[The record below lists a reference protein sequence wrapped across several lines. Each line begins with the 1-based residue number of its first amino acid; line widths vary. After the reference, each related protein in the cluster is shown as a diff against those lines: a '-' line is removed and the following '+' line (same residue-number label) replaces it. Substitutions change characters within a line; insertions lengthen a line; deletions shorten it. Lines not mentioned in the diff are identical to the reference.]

1 MPAGPDQQSFTGSV
15 IDLLSATPGVD
26 AVRRITDDEVATML
40 EPWLGAEISTLD
52 LPMPVLIDATV
63 RRGHAIDIE
72 ALSTRLMAVA
82 PGTVVDE
89 HAVWL
94 RRLTDLAAIAAT
106 VSLSVMVLVLFSA
119 VMTVVFTTRTGL
131 AIHSDVVE
139 VLHLIGAKDSYIARQ
154 FQIHTLWLAGIGAAC
169 GSVLGGAA
177 ILLIRGL
184 RRASEQWIAPRYHAW
199 WYSMGP
205 ALPATG
211 CGGSSSRRDRRNYGQ
226 TRSGK
231 NDVKHGGFA
240 AACRSC
246 GCLSWPCRWVFC
258 LGGGFY
264 RFAQLIPEPTPRSEV
279 ATDAIVVLTGG
290 TRRVSEGLS
299 LLERGF
305 GKKLFVSG
313 VTEGSTF
320 RNC

>member
-1 MPAGPDQQSFTGSV
+1 MRPPTDLPLSNDPASRYIPWTVGLLVFLATLSLAIGFFLLSAGENWRRSLSGTLTIQVPAGPHQQSFTGSV

-106 VSLSVMVLVLFSA
+106 VSLSVMVLVLLSA
-119 VMTVVFTTRTGL
+119 VITVVFTTRTGL

-154 FQIHTLWLAGIGAAC
+154 FQIHALWLAGIGAAC

-177 ILLIRGL
+177 ILLIEVYGARLSDGL
-184 RRASEQWIAPRYHAW
+184 
-199 WYSMGP
+199 
-205 ALPATG
+205 LPDIT
-211 CGGSSSRRDRRNYGQ
+211 
-226 TRSGK
+226 
-231 NDVKHGGFA
+231 
-240 AACRSC
+240 
-246 GCLSWPCRWVFC
+246 
-258 LGGGFY
+258 LGGIQWGLLCLLPV
-264 RFAQLIPEPTPRSEV
+264 AAVLLVV
-279 ATDAIVVLTGG
+279 ATVGITVKRILG
-290 TRRVSEGLS
+290 RMM
-299 LLERGF
+299 
-305 GKKLFVSG
+305 
-313 VTEGSTF
+313 
-320 RNC
+320 

>member
-1 MPAGPDQQSFTGSV
+1 MMRPPRDLPLSNDPASRYIPWTVGLLVFLATLSLAIGFFLLSAGENWRRSLSGTLTIQVPAGPHQQSFTGSV

-106 VSLSVMVLVLFSA
+106 VSLSVMVLVLLSA
-119 VMTVVFTTRTGL
+119 VITVVFTTRTGL

-154 FQIHTLWLAGIGAAC
+154 FQIHALWLAGIGAAC

-177 ILLIRGL
+177 ILLIEVYGARLSNGL
-184 RRASEQWIAPRYHAW
+184 
-199 WYSMGP
+199 
-205 ALPATG
+205 LPDIT
-211 CGGSSSRRDRRNYGQ
+211 
-226 TRSGK
+226 
-231 NDVKHGGFA
+231 
-240 AACRSC
+240 
-246 GCLSWPCRWVFC
+246 
-258 LGGGFY
+258 LGGIQWGLLCLLPV
-264 RFAQLIPEPTPRSEV
+264 AAVLLVV
-279 ATDAIVVLTGG
+279 ATVGITVKRVLG
-290 TRRVSEGLS
+290 RMM
-299 LLERGF
+299 
-305 GKKLFVSG
+305 
-313 VTEGSTF
+313 
-320 RNC
+320 